1 MKKFLL
7 LITFLL
13 CINTYAK
20 GIYQWVNE
28 DGVTE
33 FSENPPAK
41 GVKFTL
47 VPIEGMSS
55 GLNEFTSTETEEEA
69 DKNENMLSVVLYSD
83 ANGHYS
89 SSGTINGIPVE
100 FLLDTGATMVSVP
113 THIAQNIGLLQ
124 EELVRIN
131 TANGVISAFSTVLES
146 ISLGP
151 ITLHE
156 IAATIYND
164 PHTDRV
170 LLGMSFLKELEF
182 IQRDNILTL
191 RQPQKEE

>member
-1 MKKFLL
+1 MKKSLL
-7 LITFLL
+7 LIACLI

-20 GIYQWVNE
+20 EIYQWVNE
-28 DGVTE
+28 EGVTE

-47 VPIEGMSS
+47 VPIEGMIS
-55 GLNEFTSTETEEEA
+55 GLNEFASAEAKKET
-69 DKNENMLSVVLYSD
+69 DKDGNMLSVVLYGDSS
-83 ANGHYS
+83 GHYS
-89 SSGTINGIPVE
+89 SSGTINGIPVQ
-100 FLLDTGATMVSVP
+100 FLLDTGATMVSIP

-124 EELVRIN
+124 EELIRMN

-151 ITLHE
+151 ITLHGV
-156 IAATIYND
+156 AATIYDD
-164 PHTDRV
+164 PHTDRI

-182 IQRDNILTL
+182 IQRDNVLTL
-191 RQPQKEE
+191 RQPKEEE

>member
-69 DKNENMLSVVLYSD
+69 DV
-83 ANGHYS
+83 
-89 SSGTINGIPVE
+89 
-100 FLLDTGATMVSVP
+100 
-113 THIAQNIGLLQ
+113 QW
-124 EELVRIN
+124 
-131 TANGVISAFSTVLES
+131 
-146 ISLGP
+146 
-151 ITLHE
+151 
-156 IAATIYND
+156 YN
-164 PHTDRV
+164 
-170 LLGMSFLKELEF
+170 
-182 IQRDNILTL
+182 
-191 RQPQKEE
+191 

>member
-1 MKKFLL
+1 MKKSFLL
-7 LITFLL
+7 MMCLWCITV
-13 CINTYAK
+13 YAK

-41 GVKFTL
+41 GVKFVFL
-47 VPIEGMSS
+47 PIEGMSS
-55 GLNEFTSTETEEEA
+55 GLNEFNATQSEKKTEEGE
-69 DKNENMLSVVLYSD
+69 KMLSVVLEGD
-83 ANGHYS
+83 ANGHYL
-89 SSGTINGIPVE
+89 SSGTINGTAVQ
-100 FLLDTGATMVSVP
+100 FLLDTGATMVSIP

-131 TANGVISAFSTVLES
+131 TANGVISAFSTVLDS

-151 ITLHE
+151 ITLNE
-156 IAATIYND
+156 IPATIYND
-164 PHTDRV
+164 PMNDRI

-182 IQRDNILTL
+182 IQRDNVLTL
-191 RQPQKEE
+191 RQPIEKE